1 MWHPHA
7 GQTMNIGSV
16 SQLTGASPKAIRH
29 YEAQGL
35 MPGIARLGTYR
46 TYTQGDVNRVRLIRT
61 AQALGFKLSELSS
74 LTRNGRPL
82 TWRGILGLLDQKHA
96 LVRQEMARLA
106 QQEQQLNAL
115 RCELQ
120 GCLDA
125 GDEEVDLNDVDCELL
140 AQSAPLRSLQP
151 LRRR

>member
-1 MWHPHA
+1 
-7 GQTMNIGSV
+7 MNIGSV

-35 MPGIARLGTYR
+35 MPGIQRLGTYR

-61 AQALGFKLSELSS
+61 AQALGFKLAELSS
-74 LTRNGRPL
+74 LTSNGRSL
-82 TWRGILGLLDQKHA
+82 TWQGILGLIDRKHA
-96 LVRQEMARLA
+96 LVLQEMARLA
-106 QQEQQLNAL
+106 QQEHQLNAL

-125 GDEEVDLNDVDCELL
+125 SDDEVHLDNVDCDLL
-140 AQSAPLRSLQP
+140 AQLAPIRPERST
-151 LRRR
+151 RRR